1 MNTKKTL
8 VLAAVLGLA
17 VLYLTKVMMP
27 QREHKAGEKMA
38 FAKLQASDIGS
49 IDIAQSAA
57 GESSVKRYAVVR
69 EPAPEKAGAA
79 KIDRAGEDTSQTGKP
94 DDGIW
99 SLSGVRGALIDSG
112 ALERFVS
119 GLRELT
125 VEGPLDERDRYSD
138 LSVYGLS
145 KPELTTVVHERS
157 GRDTEV
163 AFGKLNQ
170 YLSKRYVKV
179 SGRDGVFL
187 ADESSFD
194 ALNKGSSDLR
204 SKTPFRFNSSD
215 ARAVLLTSSQGRIEL
230 QQTAVGEW
238 KITHP
243 AEYRASNEDVE
254 ALLSAIH
261 EITVGE
267 FIDGQYD
274 NRQSYGFG
282 FPRLSVIVQ
291 FREGIAPDQV
301 SFSLANVNARGGGE
315 QEMYFLSSNSDTI
328 FKLAADPSAALVKRL
343 DDLRYKRVV
352 EMPHT
357 SMQKVVSTAADGAS
371 VTIVA
376 AGTGWTVNEKQGD
389 PMFVDQLLRDIASLK
404 AVRFPESVPEDAFG
418 KPSVVLVISA
428 KEADKAPVTITVGKE
443 FTADTGEIL
452 RYVRSS
458 ASDTVFGIRDV
469 EAKRIVPHEEALLPA
484 KTPEPAKS

>member
-8 VLAAVLGLA
+8 VLAVVLGLA
-17 VLYLTKVMMP
+17 VLYLTKVMVP
-27 QREHKAGEKMA
+27 QREQKAGEKMA

-49 IDIAQSAA
+49 IDIAQSSA
-57 GESSVKRYAVVR
+57 GESTVKRYTVIR
-69 EPAPEKAGAA
+69 EPAPEKAAVA
-79 KIDRAGEDTSQTGKP
+79 KANQTDGDKSQDKKA
-94 DDGIW
+94 DDGVW
-99 SLSGVRGALIDSG
+99 SLAGVRGALMDSG
-112 ALERFVS
+112 ALERLVL

-145 KPELTTVVHERS
+145 KPELTTVVHERG

-163 AFGKLNQ
+163 AFGKKNQ
-170 YLSKRYVKV
+170 YLAKRYVKV
-179 SGRDGVFL
+179 SGRDGIFL
-187 ADESSFD
+187 ADEGAFE

-238 KITHP
+238 KITQP

-254 ALLSAIH
+254 ALLSAIRD
-261 EITVGE
+261 ITVGE
-267 FIDGQYD
+267 FIDGQYEK
-274 NRQSYGFG
+274 RQSYGFG
-282 FPRLSVIVQ
+282 FPRLSIIVQ

-301 SFSLANVNARGGGE
+301 SFSLANMNARSEGQ

-389 PMFVDQLLRDIASLK
+389 PMFVDQLLRDIASLR
-404 AVRFPESVPEDAFG
+404 AVRFPEAVPEDAFA
-418 KPSVVLVISA
+418 KPSVVLVITA
-428 KEADKAPVTITVGKE
+428 KEADTQPVTITVGKE
-443 FTADTGEIL
+443 FTSDTGETL

-458 ASDTVFGIRDV
+458 ANDTVFGIRDV
-469 EAKRIVPHEEALLPA
+469 EAKRIVAHEEALLPA
-484 KTPEPAKS
+484 KVPEPAQP